1 MKNEYNL
8 LNREL
13 ILGLNYQLEKREI
26 SIQIPDEKIF
36 TLPEKIL
43 VMGNNSLLRSTID
56 YFLDIMIKKGEYKGR
71 VVHIDYENEDIVD
84 VFGKQDFLYTLCLR
98 GLEEGIPLEKWE
110 LITSISRVI
119 KVNNWDKVI
128 DSFISPNIEVL
139 ICYHPNNDSILEPN
153 DSIRNRPP
161 KSYIGMI
168 LGILYERYRRFK
180 NKDSKLTIISLNPK
194 FKGDLTLRDI
204 LLSVGKEWKL
214 GEQFLSWLR
223 LKNNFFDSLID
234 KMDIGDFD
242 DKEKIIAFQKLNY
255 KDNFLTVTENYYK
268 WIISSNKAATF
279 PFQSTEIY
287 LEYTDILD
295 TFHSLNTWFNAVLI
309 SFVPLA
315 YLSGY
320 DTTSDA
326 LLDVIIQDFF
336 EKFLFNTIKEFVNLS
351 EDQIRSWEKITI
363 NRLKNPFNKR
373 SLIDMSENL
382 IQKFRK
388 NFLFKMIDLYEKE
401 KKLPD
406 YIFFILALILRFY
419 NVIEENDGQFFG
431 IREMHE
437 INENEID
444 NEDEQKEIEEKEG
457 NLKNIYQVKD
467 DINILK
473 EFANTWKNVKIDD
486 PRSIKIFLGYILTQK
501 NIWGMDLT
509 LWPNLM
515 ERTGYYLEKLLKEDI
530 GKITSELLLGI
541 DEEK

>member
-1 MKNEYNL
+1 
-8 LNREL
+8 
-13 ILGLNYQLEKREI
+13 
-26 SIQIPDEKIF
+26 
-36 TLPEKIL
+36 
-43 VMGNNSLLRSTID
+43 
-56 YFLDIMIKKGEYKGR
+56 
-71 VVHIDYENEDIVD
+71 
-84 VFGKQDFLYTLCLR
+84 
-98 GLEEGIPLEKWE
+98 
-110 LITSISRVI
+110 
-119 KVNNWDKVI
+119 
-128 DSFISPNIEVL
+128 
-139 ICYHPNNDSILEPN
+139 
-153 DSIRNRPP
+153 
-161 KSYIGMI
+161 
-168 LGILYERYRRFK
+168 
-180 NKDSKLTIISLNPK
+180 
-194 FKGDLTLRDI
+194 
-204 LLSVGKEWKL
+204 
-214 GEQFLSWLR
+214 
-223 LKNNFFDSLID
+223 
-234 KMDIGDFD
+234 
-242 DKEKIIAFQKLNY
+242 
-255 KDNFLTVTENYYK
+255 
-268 WIISSNKAATF
+268 
-279 PFQSTEIY
+279 
-287 LEYTDILD
+287 
-295 TFHSLNTWFNAVLI
+295 
-309 SFVPLA
+309 
-315 YLSGY
+315 
-320 DTTSDA
+320 
-326 LLDVIIQDFF
+326 FF

-457 NLKNIYQVKD
+457 NLKNIYKIKD